1 MRIRI
6 KWRHSEGKNK
16 LNQVNGKTKCSD
28 KQPLNKIILVD
39 NANAEIDSLTSF
51 DPTGD
56 VVVHKEFEK
65 YVSGLNLQKEGEI
78 NLKTY
83 EPDRLVYSSNTNS
96 EQLAVFS
103 EVWYGPDKGWQ
114 AYIDGKPVDH
124 IRVNYVLRGLKVPAG
139 KHEIVLD
146 VYKRQR

>member
-1 MRIRI
+1 M
-6 KWRHSEGKNK
+6 
-16 LNQVNGKTKCSD
+16 
-28 KQPLNKIILVD
+28 
-39 NANAEIDSLTSF
+39 
-51 DPTGD
+51 
-56 VVVHKEFEK
+56 
-65 YVSGLNLQKEGEI
+65 NLQKEGEI

-139 KHEIVLD
+139 KHEIVFEFKPASFYSGTYISVICSILIFVGLGFAIYQSFNKNEPVSVD
-146 VYKRQR
+146 ALNT